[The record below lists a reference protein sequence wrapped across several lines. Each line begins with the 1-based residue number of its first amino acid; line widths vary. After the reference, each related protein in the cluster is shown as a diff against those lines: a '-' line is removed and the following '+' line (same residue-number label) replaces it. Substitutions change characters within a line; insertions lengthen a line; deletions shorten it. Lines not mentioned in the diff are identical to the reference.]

1 MLVLDKVRSSQHNT
15 PPTPKEKQMKTEFNR
30 SNKDNIANTAV
41 IAASL
46 FALAGALFTSTS
58 ATAAA
63 TPAVQKMDAIVVTAK
78 RLPAATVVAT
88 PVRGARAA

>member
-1 MLVLDKVRSSQHNT
+1 
-15 PPTPKEKQMKTEFNR
+15 MKTEFNR

-46 FALAGALFTSTS
+46 FALASALFTSTS

-63 TPAVQKMDAIVVTAK
+63 APAVQKMDAIVVTAK
-78 RLPAATVVAT
+78 RLPAAKLDTVIVT
-88 PVRGARAA
+88 PARSARTA